1 MGSSRHKCFD
11 CKHYIDAVAA
21 GRLGD
26 GVIGSNFDFYR
37 RFAAG
42 HKSTG
47 SRNIDLI
54 DSIRDADKLARCVIC
69 HNRSVVVAA
78 AAAVV
83 AGVPVD
89 FVIYLALYGRSV
101 ALEDPQI
108 LVGDLRKNC
117 YRTQREG

>member
-21 GRLGD
+21 GTLGD

-37 RFAAG
+37 RFAAVAAG
-42 HKSTG
+42 YKSTG
-47 SRNIDLI
+47 SRNIDLT

-78 AAAVV
+78 VAAVV
-83 AGVPVD
+83 AGAPVD

-108 LVGDLRKNC
+108 LVGLVDLRKN
-117 YRTQREG
+117 

>member
-21 GRLGD
+21 GTLGD

-37 RFAAG
+37 RFAAVAAG

-47 SRNIDLI
+47 SRNIDLT

-69 HNRSVVVAA
+69 HNRSAVVVPAVV
-78 AAAVV
+78 AVV

-108 LVGDLRKNC
+108 LVGDLRKN
-117 YRTQREG
+117 Y